1 MGQTTLFDHLYQAL
15 LHLLLSYHLLKHFA
29 SVHNTLAKLQNFCD
43 NTERLSDLYLVT
55 PKKCSNFALT
65 INNHCQNMEVIQ
77 SFTIDHT
84 RLKPGIYVS
93 REDKGFT
100 TFDLRIT
107 EPNQEPAVAPAAMH
121 SLEHL
126 MATWF
131 RNSEAKEDVVYVGP
145 MGCLTGMYII
155 MTGTYSVEDMRRLTI
170 ECLQWILT
178 QTEVPATRPEACG
191 NYLLHD
197 LPMCQ
202 WESKRYLDRLKH
214 DFHSEYTKLQITLED
229 GKVFA
234 DA

>member
-1 MGQTTLFDHLYQAL
+1 
-15 LHLLLSYHLLKHFA
+15 
-29 SVHNTLAKLQNFCD
+29 
-43 NTERLSDLYLVT
+43 
-55 PKKCSNFALT
+55 
-65 INNHCQNMEVIQ
+65 MEVIQ

-100 TFDLRIT
+100 TFDL
-107 EPNQEPAVAPAAMH
+107 
-121 SLEHL
+121 
-126 MATWF
+126 
-131 RNSEAKEDVVYVGP
+131 VVYVGP

-155 MTGTYSVEDMRRLTI
+155 MTGTYTVEDMRRLTI
-170 ECLQWILT
+170 NCLKWILT

-197 LPMCQ
+197 LPMCL
-202 WESKRYLDRLKH
+202 WESRRYLDRLEH
-214 DFHSEYTKLQITLED
+214 DFHCEYTKLQITLED

>member
-1 MGQTTLFDHLYQAL
+1 
-15 LHLLLSYHLLKHFA
+15 
-29 SVHNTLAKLQNFCD
+29 
-43 NTERLSDLYLVT
+43 
-55 PKKCSNFALT
+55 
-65 INNHCQNMEVIQ
+65 MEVIQ

-84 RLKPGIYVS
+84 HLKPGIYVS

-107 EPNQEPAVAPAAMH
+107 EPNEEPAVAPAAMH

-131 RNSEAKEDVVYVGP
+131 RNSEVKEDVVYVGP

-155 MTGTYSVEDMRRLTI
+155 MKDNGSASKGRESGSYTVEDMRRLTI
-170 ECLQWILT
+170 ECLEWILT

-197 LPMCQ
+197 LPMCK
-202 WESKRYLDRLKH
+202 WESARYLDRLKN
-214 DFHSEYTKLQITLED
+214 DFHSEYTKLQITLDD